1 MIDLEYIRL
10 LEFLRF
16 SGRENDEE
24 LLEVIKAAIV
34 SEDKRFL
41 RSLTRLLELEATE
54 QLVRQDAFFPY
65 PPRDVVKGP
74 VRVGVVTRTK
84 DEFGLYPEELN
95 RGLLVCGSPGTGK
108 TNLVELIVPQVISQG
123 IKVFI
128 ADIKRDYIPLAS
140 AVHELCLM
148 DISEFRFNPLEAPSG
163 SDPHRYAQLVA
174 NIYRKAM
181 GVLTAGEGVFYQS
194 ILELYDIFGITKGS
208 EEFPTLFDLLEYE
221 KNRKGKRFDPEAEAR
236 EREVNR
242 LLTITSAL
250 GQTINCSKGIPIEK
264 LLENNVVLLLD
275 RLNPEVRAFILGCIL
290 TAIYSYRMSKNEK
303 SALKNV
309 LIIDDCKSLLPIQE
323 EKRVH
328 QGIPTFTEFLT
339 QSREYGF
346 GHILTDHLPTFLAS
360 AAKAASYAK
369 ILLPLGRG
377 EDYWD
382 MARCMG
388 LNEEQLEEAH
398 SLKEYEAIVK
408 LAGRWTK
415 PFKIEIYGSGIK
427 RVVDEER
434 IKRKN
439 APIIEELT
447 KDVRL
452 RKEKPL
458 ILIKEAH
465 TLEQNQSY
473 LTSDEQELLKDVAKN
488 PFLFLSQRKERLRW
502 PWQKLCS
509 TISRL
514 ERKGFVEVVTIHLG
528 RRGPP
533 SKLLELKPKALEWL
547 RSLDGRRNFEVFK
560 GVKGGIVHA
569 FWCQRLAL
577 ALEKKGYKVE
587 LEAELK
593 KGVFA
598 DCLARKDG
606 KVIAIEVECSSN
618 GLRNVEKYHDFFNFI
633 DHLFVAVV
641 DKTRLREIKGKLRNP
656 GSDEKVK
663 VMDVRELIASLE
675 SGGGIISS

>member
-1 MIDLEYIRL
+1 MMDLELIKL
-10 LEFLRF
+10 LELLRL
-16 SGRENDEE
+16 SGRDNEE
-24 LLEVIKAAIV
+24 EMVEVIKAALV
-34 SEDKRFL
+34 SHNKLFL
-41 RSLTRLLELEATE
+41 RSLTKLLTLEAAE
-54 QLVRQDAFFPY
+54 QMVRQDPFFPY
-65 PPRDVVKGP
+65 PPRDVIAGP
-74 VRVGVVTRTK
+74 IKVGLISKTRE
-84 DEFGLYPEELN
+84 EFGLYPEELN
-95 RGLLVCGSPGTGK
+95 KGLLVCGSPGTGK

-140 AVHELCLM
+140 AVPELCLM

-163 SDPHRYAQLVA
+163 SDPYRYAQLVA

-194 ILELYDIFGITKGS
+194 VLELYEIFGINKGYD
-208 EEFPTLFDLLEYE
+208 EFPTLFDLLEYE
-221 KNRKGKRFDPEAEAR
+221 KNRKGKRFGPEAEAR
-236 EREVNR
+236 EREINR

-250 GQTINCSKGIPIEK
+250 GQTINCRKGIPIEK
-264 LLENNVVLLLD
+264 LLENNIVLLLD

-290 TAIYSYRMSKNEK
+290 IAIYSYRMSKNER
-303 SALKNV
+303 SALRNV
-309 LIIDDCKSLLPIQE
+309 LVIDDCKSLLPIQE

-388 LNEEQLEEAH
+388 LNEEQLEKAYG
-398 SLKEYEAIVK
+398 LKEYEAIVK
-408 LAGRWTK
+408 LAGRWTN

-439 APIIEELT
+439 APMIEELT
-447 KDVRL
+447 KDVKV
-452 RKEKPL
+452 RKEKTL

-473 LTSDEQELLKDVAKN
+473 LTSDEQELLKDVAKK

-502 PWQKLCS
+502 SWQKLCS
-509 TISRL
+509 TISKL
-514 ERKGFVEVVTIHLG
+514 ERKGFVEVVAVHLG
-528 RRGPP
+528 TRGPP
-533 SKLLELKPKALEWL
+533 SKLLELKPKALDWL
-547 RSLDGRRNFEVFK
+547 RSLDGEGSFKVFRS
-560 GVKGGIVHA
+560 VKGGIEHA

-577 ALEKKGYKVE
+577 TLEKKGYKVE
-587 LEAELK
+587 LETELK

-618 GLRNVEKYHDFFNFI
+618 GIKNVEKYRNFLNFI
-633 DHLFVAVV
+633 DHLFIAVA
-641 DKTRLREIKGKLRNP
+641 DKTKLREIKGKLRNS
-656 GSDEKVK
+656 GIDEKIK

-675 SGGGIISS
+675 SKEGIISS